1 MKTNNLKMIIFV
13 SLQGFYYRLC
23 FWILEKKFSYYFR
36 LCILVLLMSCGIAL
50 YWLKKRY
57 LVRQLFSDESN
68 DRQRPRRSRRTGEL
82 LQRRR
87 RYRQLSG
94 KFNSPMLAL
103 STDNHCKQFEPR
115 SGPTKCWACSG
126 SKLFDTLMIFLKEFL
141 IKLILIINQQTT
153 KTCKIASSTDNHC
166 KQFEPRSGPTKCW
179 A

>member
-1 MKTNNLKMIIFV
+1 MFFFSRIMKTNNLKMIIFI

-23 FWILEKKFSYYFR
+23 FWILEKKFYYFR

-57 LVRQLFSDESN
+57 LVQQLFSDESN

-103 STDNHCKQFEPR
+103 STDNHCKQFESR
-115 SGPTKCWACSG
+115 SGPTKCWA
-126 SKLFDTLMIFLKEFL
+126 
-141 IKLILIINQQTT
+141 
-153 KTCKIASSTDNHC
+153 
-166 KQFEPRSGPTKCW
+166 
-179 A
+179 